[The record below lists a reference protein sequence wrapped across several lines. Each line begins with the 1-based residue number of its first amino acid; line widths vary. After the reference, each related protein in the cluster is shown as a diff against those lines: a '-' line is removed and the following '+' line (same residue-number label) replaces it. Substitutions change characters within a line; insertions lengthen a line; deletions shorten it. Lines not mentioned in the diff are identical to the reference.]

1 MSLDFQQV
9 QQQVRQLGEAALTR
23 QTLLRQRMAEAES
36 LLEEYAQQ
44 IDALQ
49 SKVQRIVDQHD
60 PSLRC
65 AVPVRETLDTHQS
78 VPPLPEQATIL
89 AADGSQ
95 IFMDRH
101 AQVEYGLINVGAI
114 QMQLHSNQ
122 PPATQVACRLYYHEQ
137 AEAMSEALLALERDL
152 NERKYLME
160 LAAQA
165 VEPVIT
171 FTDGPMELW
180 GAKGEGSEEAQKFQ
194 DSLKEYLEVLS
205 RLHGLGVTTAGYVD
219 KPGADLV
226 VRLLEVARA
235 TESELAGIRKY
246 RPLRGITDRSLFR
259 DRLAP
264 GERSAI
270 FAIQSQSI
278 QKYAGPLALHFFY
291 LNVGR
296 RTNQTHIA
304 RVEIPAWVAGSPQL
318 LDGLHAVLV
327 DQCRIMG
334 ERPYPYLL
342 HRAHE
347 TAVVTREDQDQVT
360 QMIILELQRRGVAV
374 EGQSFKQAA
383 KDQPGRTRYT
393 L

>member
-9 QQQVRQLGEAALTR
+9 QQQVRKLGEAALTR
-23 QTLLRQRMAEAES
+23 QALLRQRMAEAES
-36 LLEEYAQQ
+36 LLDEHAQK
-44 IDALQ
+44 IEALHT
-49 SKVQRIVDQHD
+49 KVQRVVDQYD

-65 AVPVRETLDTHQS
+65 AVPVSEALDTHQP

-101 AQVEYGLINVGAI
+101 AQVEYGLVNVGAI

-122 PPATQVACRLYYHEQ
+122 PPTTQVACHLFYHEQ
-137 AEAMSEALLALERDL
+137 AEAMSEAMLALDRDL
-152 NERKYLME
+152 RERQYLEE
-160 LAAQA
+160 LAKQA

-180 GAKGEGSEEAQKFQ
+180 GARGEGGEEAKKFQ
-194 DSLKEYLEVLS
+194 ESLRDYLEVLS

-235 TESELAGIRKY
+235 TESELAGFRKY
-246 RPLRGITDRSLFR
+246 RPLRGITDRSLFH

-264 GERSAI
+264 GERSAV

-278 QKYAGPLALHFFY
+278 HSYAGPLALHFFY

-296 RTNQTHIA
+296 RSSQTHIA
-304 RVEIPAWVAGSPQL
+304 RVEIPAWVVDNPL
-318 LDGLHAVLV
+318 FLDGLHAVLV

-360 QMIILELQRRGVAV
+360 QMIVLELQRRGLTV
-374 EGQSFKQAA
+374 EGTSFKQEA
-383 KDQPGRTRYT
+383 KDLQGRTRHS